1 MDRAQLL
8 DMFRTKASEV
18 AEKDLSWLDESS
30 VIASLG
36 LDSLSTLEIIGAMEQ
51 ALEIKIPDDRLV
63 GVERVSNLIDV
74 VEKSL
79 KG

>member
-51 ALEIKIPDDRLV
+51 SLDIKIPDDRLV
-63 GVERVSNLIDV
+63 GVEKVSNLIDV

>member
-18 AEKDLSWLDESS
+18 AEKDLSWIDEGS

-51 ALEIKIPDDRLV
+51 SLEIKIPDDRLV
-63 GVERVSNLIDV
+63 GVEKVSNLIDV

>member
-18 AEKDLSWLDESS
+18 AEKDLSWIDESS

-51 ALEIKIPDDRLV
+51 SLEIKIPDDRLV
-63 GVERVSNLIDV
+63 GVEKVSNLIDV

>member
-79 KG
+79 RG